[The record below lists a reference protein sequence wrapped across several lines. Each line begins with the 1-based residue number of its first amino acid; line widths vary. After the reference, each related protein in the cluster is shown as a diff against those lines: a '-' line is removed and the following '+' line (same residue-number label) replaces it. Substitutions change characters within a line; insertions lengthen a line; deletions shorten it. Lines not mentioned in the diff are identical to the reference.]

1 MAVGPDKPWRQR
13 GPGCGG
19 QPGRARGLETEG
31 TSLKWQVQRHLP
43 PLKFSLRAPGDVT
56 ADSIRTK
63 GMLLPQLA
71 ALRSQTVPALGC
83 HLLRVSQSTRSET

>member
-1 MAVGPDKPWRQR
+1 MTVGPDKPWRQR

-19 QPGRARGLETEG
+19 QPGRTRGLETGG

-63 GMLLPQLA
+63 GNASASACSAEISNCARFGLSPIK
-71 ALRSQTVPALGC
+71 G
-83 HLLRVSQSTRSET
+83 QSEHQK